1 LQIVN
6 TTKQQ
11 RDFFV
16 ICLTQIYRNGKINRV
31 ISNYSRK
38 SSLTNSLAKKTME
51 LSITIIL

>member
-1 LQIVN
+1 MQIVN